1 MACTQ
6 TLGGLTRDCNTN
18 RGGIKEVY
26 IANYDDV
33 ASLTESNGAITG
45 ITMVTSKVFYKY
57 AFRPQTA
64 ELTHTAQVN
73 NENGVS
79 YIESTLNLVFAK
91 METSKRLEMNAL
103 ALGDLVVIVKDN
115 NGKLW
120 YLGHDNPVKATGG
133 DSGTGKA
140 YGDSNRY
147 GITLSDYSN
156 EYPMEVTASV
166 PV

>member
-1 MACTQ
+1 MPCTQ
-6 TLGGLTRDCNTN
+6 TLAGLTRDCNSN
-18 RGGIKEVY
+18 RGGIAEVY
-26 IANYDDV
+26 IANFDDV
-33 ASLTESNGAITG
+33 ASLTESNGIITAIT
-45 ITMVTSKVFYKY
+45 METSKKFYKY
-57 AFRPQTA
+57 SFRPQTA

-79 YIESTLNLVFAK
+79 YIESTLTLTFAK
-91 METSKRLEMNAL
+91 MDTAKRLEMNAL

-115 NGKLW
+115 NGLYW

-140 YGDSNRY
+140 YGDANRY

-156 EYPMEVTASV
+156 EYPAEVTASI
-166 PV
+166 PQ